1 MRSSPHIINNEYLK
15 HIRVSAKMA
24 DVVFLVLLLLH
35 VGSIIAWMGGA
46 TLFVSVLTPALR
58 RMSPTSR
65 SEFLLSALPSY
76 MRFIGGSSITAAV
89 AGLALYAY
97 ITQVATSLAPSS
109 SGQVYIQIGAV
120 VTLIVL
126 LIAFGVLIPTSRK
139 LVRLL
144 KESQKQVAPGGDAAT
159 SVQSVGLQKRLG
171 MAARFGVVLLALTF
185 ILMIVGAS
193 I

>member
-1 MRSSPHIINNEYLK
+1 
-15 HIRVSAKMA
+15 MA
-24 DVVFLVLLLLH
+24 DAVFVILLLLH
-35 VGSIIAWMGGA
+35 VGSIVAWMGGA

-58 RMSPTSR
+58 RMSPAAR
-65 SEFLLSALPSY
+65 GEFVLSVIPSY
-76 MRFIGGSSITAAV
+76 MRFIGGSSIAAAV

-97 ITQVATSLAPSS
+97 ITPMGPPLAPSS
-109 SGQVYIQIGAV
+109 SGLPYIQIGAV

-139 LVRLL
+139 LVGLL
-144 KESQKQVAPGGDAAT
+144 KLSQKQATPGGDPAT
-159 SVQSVGLQKRLG
+159 SAQVAGLQKRLG
-171 MAARFGVVLLALTF
+171 MAARLGVFLLALTF

>member
-1 MRSSPHIINNEYLK
+1 
-15 HIRVSAKMA
+15 MA
-24 DVVFLVLLLLH
+24 DAVFLVLLILH

-58 RMSPTSR
+58 KMSPSSR
-65 SEFLLSALPSY
+65 GEFVVSVIPSY
-76 MRFIGGSSITAAV
+76 MRFIGGSSIAAAV

-97 ITQVATSLAPSS
+97 ITQVATSLAPSG
-109 SGQVYIQIGAV
+109 SGAIYIQIGAV

-139 LVRLL
+139 LVGLF
-144 KESQKQVAPGGDAAT
+144 KQAAPGGDSAISA
-159 SVQSVGLQKRLG
+159 QVGSLQKRLG
-171 MAARFGVVLLALTF
+171 IAARLGVLLLAVTF
-185 ILMIVGAS
+185 ILMIVGAN

>member
-1 MRSSPHIINNEYLK
+1 
-15 HIRVSAKMA
+15 MA
-24 DVVFLVLLLLH
+24 DAVFLVLLVLH

-58 RMSPTSR
+58 RMSPAAR
-65 SEFLLSALPSY
+65 GEFVVSVIPSY
-76 MRFIGGSSITAAV
+76 MRFIGGSSIAAAV

-97 ITQVATSLAPSS
+97 ITQVVTSLAPSN
-109 SGQVYIQIGAV
+109 SGLVYIQAGAV

-126 LIAFGVLIPTSRK
+126 VIAFGVLIPTSRK
-139 LVRLL
+139 LVGLL
-144 KESQKQVAPGGDAAT
+144 KQSQKQGMPGNDSTMSA
-159 SVQSVGLQKRLG
+159 QVGSLQKRLG
-171 MAARFGVVLLALTF
+171 MAARLGVFLLALTF